1 MWGRLKSIW
10 DRPAF
15 SNVVALAALFIAL
28 GGVSY
33 AAVKLPKNS
42 VGTKQIKKNAVNS
55 KKVKNGS
62 LLAGD
67 FKAGQLPAGPTGA
80 QGLLGPVGAQGTTGA
95 QGITGAAGA
104 TGATG
109 PTGLKGAT
117 GTNGTNGTTGATG
130 PTGPSTTS
138 VMAGSSTLS
147 TGSQFIGLSGD
158 TVAVA
163 PNAGID
169 VAIRTPAVPVTA
181 SNLSVF
187 IDTAPGAPTAGRT
200 FFLSTISNAGVP
212 TTTNLFCTISGVSG
226 QSCTDTVPVT
236 LAANTLIALFSQP
249 VAGPTVPATNVH
261 FGLTI
266 GP

>member
-95 QGITGAAGA
+95 AGA

-117 GTNGTNGTTGATG
+117 GTNGTNGATGATG

-187 IDTAPGAPTAGRT
+187 IDTAPGALTAGRT

-249 VAGPTVPATNVH
+249 VAGPSVPATKVH

>member
-67 FKAGQLPAGPTGA
+67 FKAGQLSAGPTGA
-80 QGLLGPVGAQGTTGA
+80 QGHLGPVGAQGT
-95 QGITGAAGA
+95 TGAAGA

-187 IDTAPGAPTAGRT
+187 IDTAPGAPTAGRA

-249 VAGPTVPATNVH
+249 VAGPSVPATNVH